1 MNELREDIVAGR
13 RSFGDVARA
22 LSEDATAQEGGDL
35 GWVSAGQFVPEFET
49 VMNGLSAGEVS
60 RPVLSRFGMHLIEV
74 IDRRSAEV
82 DPQALREQVS
92 NQMRSQQFEREY
104 AEWVKELR
112 LRAFIDLRE
121 NER

>member
-1 MNELREDIVAGR
+1 
-13 RSFGDVARA
+13 
-22 LSEDATAQEGGDL
+22 
-35 GWVSAGQFVPEFET
+35 
-49 VMNGLSAGEVS
+49 
-60 RPVLSRFGMHLIEV
+60 VLSRFGMHLIEV